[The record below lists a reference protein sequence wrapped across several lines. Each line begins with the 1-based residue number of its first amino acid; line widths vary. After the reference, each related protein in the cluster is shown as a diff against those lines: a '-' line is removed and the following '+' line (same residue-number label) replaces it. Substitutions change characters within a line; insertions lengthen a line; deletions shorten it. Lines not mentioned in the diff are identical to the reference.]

1 METKGE
7 EIRKLM
13 QGDTDTSAS
22 NMRYVRYIRQGLF
35 SWCGRMMRLNW
46 NDNNEIGN
54 GDKLCANE

>member
-1 METKGE
+1 
-7 EIRKLM
+7 M
-13 QGDTDTSAS
+13 QGDADADTSAF

>member
-1 METKGE
+1 
-7 EIRKLM
+7 M
-13 QGDTDTSAS
+13 QGDIDIDTDIDTSAL

-46 NDNNEIGN
+46 NGNNEIGN